1 MASDSLDS
9 FLTTFS
15 GHIQHLSNLQDTD
28 KNLSENLKSSIKE
41 LYDFIKEQELSKSSP
56 VLSKQTLKN
65 LIVKGFDLE
74 QIWQQVDLQNEA
86 TIDGVVQDLSG
97 LMVAKNQLI
106 FSFLI
111 DGAKENHSDKN
122 VNNSKID
129 LSESSECDS
138 DLEEFGRKPKLK
150 NAEQPPFED
159 FEEGNPN
166 SLEDGSDEY
175 ETVKMNKK
183 EVKIDA
189 KKTYKTSIVDDQFF
203 KLSEMEAFLEKEEDH
218 KVKNDE
224 SGSESE
230 NESVDFFEKES
241 DEEGEEDE
249 AKTARFKDY
258 FVEKEDRAG
267 PKLKRNRLMEEL
279 EMDSEESE
287 PEDEEELEKQLKSS
301 LELRQERLKRKIEYL
316 EEQAI
321 SEKPWQLKGEITA
334 ENRPQNSLL
343 EEVVEF
349 DLTSRPAPVITT
361 ETSLQLEDV
370 IKQRIKDK
378 AFDSVERKIRP
389 VDTPL
394 EYKKKLVL
402 DQEKSK
408 ESLAKIY
415 EKEFLDQQAE
425 LEKDKMDVKEAESET
440 HKEVRKLM
448 RGLFTKLDALSNFH
462 FTTTPAV
469 PELKIVSNISSINM
483 EEVAP
488 VSHSDAA
495 MLAPEEIK
503 TKPKG
508 DIIGKGE
515 RSSTDKKR
523 QRRKKKLKQK
533 IHSKRKAKIEE
544 RKRANKKNRIK
555 A

>member
-1 MASDSLDS
+1 MASDLDS
-9 FLTTFS
+9 FLTTFC
-15 GHIQHLSNLQDTD
+15 GHIQHLSNLQDD
-28 KNLSENLKSSIKE
+28 DEDLSENLKSSIKE
-41 LYDFIKEQELSKSSP
+41 LYDFTKKHALPKNSPTSSEQP
-56 VLSKQTLKN
+56 LKN
-65 LIVKGFDLE
+65 LIVKDFDLE

-86 TIDGVVQDLSG
+86 TIDGVVKNLSG

-106 FSFLI
+106 FSFLL
-111 DGAKENHSDKN
+111 DNTKENDSD
-122 VNNSKID
+122 VNNSKVD
-129 LSESSECDS
+129 LSESNESDS
-138 DLEEFGRKPKLK
+138 DLEEFGRKPKFK
-150 NAEQPPFED
+150 KAHQEPFKE
-159 FEEGNPN
+159 FEEEISDSSEN
-166 SLEDGSDEY
+166 SSDEY
-175 ETVKMNKK
+175 QTRKMNKK
-183 EVKIDA
+183 GVKVDS
-189 KKTYKTSIVDDQFF
+189 KKNYKTSIVDDQFF
-203 KLSEMEAFLEKEEDH
+203 KLSEMEAFLEKEDNT
-218 KVKNDE
+218 VKENKSD
-224 SGSESE
+224 SESE

-258 FVEKEDRAG
+258 FIEKEEEVG
-267 PKLKRNRLMEEL
+267 PKIKRNRLMEEL
-279 EMDSEESE
+279 EINSDESE
-287 PEDEEELEKQLKSS
+287 PEEEELERQLKSS
-301 LELRQERLKRKIEYL
+301 LELRQERLKRKIEDF

-334 ENRPQNSLL
+334 DGRPQNSLL

-361 ETSLQLEDV
+361 EISLQLEDV

-378 AFDSVERKIRP
+378 AFDSVERKIRSI
-389 VDTPL
+389 DTPL

-415 EKEFLDQQAE
+415 EKEFLNQQAE
-425 LEKDKMDVKEAESET
+425 LEKDKMDIEEVEPET

-448 RGLFTKLDALSNFH
+448 KELFTKLDALSNFH
-462 FTTTPAV
+462 FTTTPAI
-469 PELKIVSNISSINM
+469 PELKIVSNIPAINM

-508 DIIGKGE
+508 DVIGKGE

-544 RKRANKKNRIK
+544 RKGTKKKNCVK
-555 A
+555 T

>member
-203 KLSEMEAFLEKEEDH
+203 KLSEMEVLEKEEDH